1 MLNLIKKDYLIVKKV
16 WLGVM
21 LVALIIP
28 VFLSFA
34 GGDIII
40 PAWLT
45 LATMSTLLALILFS
59 SIDEEEEKYPKAKS
73 LITTIGYSRKVQM
86 IKRYVL
92 MMLVFLYTIG
102 IYAVESLFITGL
114 GKLTITS
121 FAISFL
127 VFTIIVALYLSMTT
141 LFGVRAGRYIVM
153 FVITLISVG
162 PAIIS
167 KLNIKINLDFVYEL
181 HQSILISSMILFA
194 IMVYF
199 IALKVSINSYN
210 NKEL

>member
-1 MLNLIKKDYLIVKKV
+1 MLNLIKKDYFIVKKV
-16 WLGVM
+16 WFGVM
-21 LVALIIP
+21 FVALLIP
-28 VFLSFA
+28 VFLSFV

-45 LATMSTLLALILFS
+45 LASMSTLLALMLVS

-73 LITTIGYSRKVQM
+73 LITTLGYSRKVQV
-86 IKRYVL
+86 IERYVL
-92 MMLVFLYTIG
+92 MMLVFLYAIG

-141 LFGVRAGRYIVM
+141 LFGVRASRYIMM
-153 FVITLISVG
+153 FVIVLISIG
-162 PAIIS
+162 PRVIS
-167 KLNIKINLDFVYEL
+167 KLNIKINLDFVYAL
-181 HQSILISSMILFA
+181 NQSILISSMILFA

>member
-16 WLGVM
+16 WLGAM

-28 VFLSFA
+28 AFLSFA
-34 GGDIII
+34 GGNIII

-59 SIDEEEEKYPKAKS
+59 SIDEEEEKYPKAKA
-73 LITTIGYSRKVQM
+73 LITTIGYSRKIQV

-92 MMLVFLYTIG
+92 MMLVFLYAIG
-102 IYAVESLFITGL
+102 VYVIESLFITGL

-127 VFTIIVALYLSMTT
+127 VFTIIAALYLSITT

-153 FVITLISVG
+153 FVIALISLG
-162 PAIIS
+162 PTIIS
-167 KLNIKINLDFVYEL
+167 TLNIKINIDFVYKL
-181 HQSILISSMILFA
+181 NQNILIASIITFA
-194 IMVYF
+194 ILAYF

>member
-1 MLNLIKKDYLIVKKV
+1 MLNFIKKDYLIVKKV

-92 MMLVFLYTIG
+92 MMLVFFYTIG

-181 HQSILISSMILFA
+181 NQSILISSMILFA

>member
-21 LVALIIP
+21 FVALLIP

-45 LATMSTLLALILFS
+45 LTTMSILIALILFS
-59 SIDEEEEKYPKAKS
+59 SIDEEEEKYPKAAA
-73 LITTIGYSRKVQM
+73 LITTIGYSRNVQVV
-86 IKRYVL
+86 KRYIL
-92 MMLVFLYTIG
+92 MMMVFLYTTLVYVG
-102 IYAVESLFITGL
+102 ESYFITGL
-114 GKLTITS
+114 GKLTIMS
-121 FAISFL
+121 FVISLLF
-127 VFTIIVALYLSMTT
+127 FTIIASLYLSLTT

-153 FVITLISVG
+153 FVIVLISIG
-162 PAIIS
+162 PTFIS
-167 KLNIKINLDFVYEL
+167 KLNIKINIGFLTEL
-181 HQSILISSMILFA
+181 NRGILILLMAIFA
-194 IMVYF
+194 IVVYL
-199 IALKVSINSYN
+199 IALKVSINTYN

>member
-45 LATMSTLLALILFS
+45 LAAMSPLLALMLVS

-181 HQSILISSMILFA
+181 NQSILISSMILFA

>member
-181 HQSILISSMILFA
+181 NQSILISSMIVFA